1 MVFSRP
7 KVLAA
12 LAVATLMALAYG
24 ENSRSAAKTP
34 QAELASGRA
43 PVTFDRD
50 IAPLLFKTCAPCHHP
65 GESAPFSLLT
75 YGDAKSHARQIVYI
89 TRKRI
94 MPPWLPGPG
103 DYPFADDDH
112 LSDGEIAAFQKWVDD
127 GLLEGDATELPPAP
141 KFAPGWQLGKPD
153 LILRAE
159 RPYRLPASG
168 RDQYWNFVFRTP
180 LHETRWV
187 KAIEIHPAAK
197 RLVHHANLLID
208 RAHSARRQE
217 KFPGSGF
224 PGMELQIE
232 SETFD
237 PDGHFFFWKPGTILE
252 PEPGGMALRLDPGD
266 DLVLN
271 THLQPSGKPEEVQ
284 PSIGIYFTKQAASL
298 FPVLLQLE
306 NDRALEIPAGDR
318 SFVVTDEFTLPE
330 PVDLLAIYPHAHYVC
345 TEMFA
350 YANFP
355 DGEKKTLLHIPRW
368 DQNWQAVFRYKQA
381 IPLPQGTTLS
391 MRYVYDNSSENIFNP
406 NNPPKMIRAG
416 NLATDEMA
424 HLWLQVLPH
433 AASGQTGDPRMPLL
447 EALARHHV
455 ERNPEDF
462 AAHYNLAAL
471 LETRGDFA
479 GAIPLYEDASR
490 LRPGDATVE
499 NALGGALLAAGQLR
513 EAVLH
518 LRAAAKARP
527 DYFDAHYNLGNA
539 LASMGDY
546 AGAATE
552 FGEAV
557 RLNPADAG
565 AHGNFGSALALTGK
579 VEEAK
584 REFQKAL
591 ELNPND
597 KLARENLESLQS
609 GSSKP

>member
-1 MVFSRP
+1 MLSCRAFALAM
-7 KVLAA
+7 LAA
-12 LAVATLMALAYG
+12 VGAAALVKSETLQQEKPAPA
-24 ENSRSAAKTP
+24 NVSRHP
-34 QAELASGRA
+34 EQ
-43 PVTFDRD
+43 VTFDRD
-50 IAPLLFKTCAPCHHP
+50 IAPLVFKTCAPCHHP

-75 YGDAKSHARQIVYI
+75 YGDVKSHARQIAYM

-94 MPPWLPGPG
+94 MPPWLPGQG
-103 DYPFADDDH
+103 DYPLEDDNH
-112 LSDGEIAAFQKWVDD
+112 LTEAEIATFQKWVDD
-127 GLLEGDATELPPAP
+127 GLLEGDATDLPPAP
-141 KFAPGWQLGKPD
+141 QFATGWQLGKPD

-159 RPYRLPASG
+159 TPYRLPASG
-168 RDQYWNFVFRTP
+168 SDQYWNFVFRTP
-180 LHETRWV
+180 IRETRWV

-252 PEPGGMALRLDPGD
+252 PEPAGMALRLDPGD

-284 PSIGIYFTKQAASL
+284 PSIGIYFTKQAATL

-306 NDRALEIPAGDR
+306 NDRALNIPANDR
-318 SFVVTDEFTLPE
+318 DFVVTDEFTLPE

-345 TEMFA
+345 KEMFA
-350 YANFP
+350 FATFP

-368 DQNWQAVFRYKQA
+368 DQNWQAVFRYKNA
-381 IPLPQGTTLS
+381 IPLPKGTVLA
-391 MRYVYDNSSENIFNP
+391 MKYVYDNSSDNIFNP
-406 NNPPKMIRAG
+406 NSPPKAVRAG

-433 AASGQTGDPRMPLL
+433 AAAGQAGDPRMPLL
-447 EALARHHV
+447 EALARHHA
-455 ERNPEDF
+455 ENNPEDF

-471 LETRGDFA
+471 LQTRGDYA
-479 GAIPLYEDASR
+479 EAIRVYEEA
-490 LRPGDATVE
+490 LKLQPGDAAVE
-499 NALGGALLAAGQLR
+499 NALGGALLANGQLR
-513 EAVLH
+513 EAIPH
-518 LRAAAKARP
+518 LRAAVRARP

-539 LASMGDY
+539 LASAEDY
-546 AGAATE
+546 AGAAAE

-565 AHGNFGSALALTGK
+565 AHTNFGSALALTGK
-579 VEEAK
+579 VEEA
-584 REFQKAL
+584 RQEFQKAL
-591 ELNPND
+591 QLNPD
-597 KLARENLESLQS
+597 DRLARENLESLS
-609 GSSKP
+609 KSKP